1 MLVATIF
8 DPEKESTPVWNSDEI
23 QDVLTHVRAGMG
35 MCEDVH
41 YLALANVTVRS
52 PTPRNTL

>member
-1 MLVATIF
+1 MATIF